1 MPEKLNVFEIEKIYK
16 NLLDRSQDC
25 IYLHDLEGN
34 FLDANP
40 AALELLGVTR
50 DNLEKVNFGSLLD
63 EKQIQKAMESLH
75 NILEKGVD
83 SEIREY
89 ELISKTG
96 QSIYL
101 ETKGVLVYKE
111 DKPYAI
117 FGIARDVTH
126 RIQTE
131 AALRKSEEKYRFLI
145 ENATDGIIIIQDDVI
160 KFVNS
165 RIVDMTGFSKEAFIN
180 GHYVDFII
188 THNREAVINQFRELV
203 KSRKRI
209 KTIAFK
215 SWHKNQK
222 ELIVQAKLVEIE
234 WEERPASLV
243 FLRDITAEKQYEARV
258 MQTQKMEAIG
268 TLSGGI
274 AHDFN
279 NILGAIVLNA
289 EMALDDVKSNSDV
302 AYSIQQILK
311 SSQRAKKLVDQ
322 ILTFSREAITEK
334 KPIQFGIIIKETLK
348 MLRSVIPTTIDITQ
362 YIPTDIGMVMADPA
376 QLQQMVVNLINNA
389 VDAMKESGGNL
400 EITLDQVYVEEIPPG
415 FDAEPGDYIQ
425 LKIKDTGKGILPKNL
440 KRIFDPFFT
449 TRKSENRTGLGLSV
463 VHGIVSVNNGF
474 ISVENVKGKGTVFT
488 VCFPRVEEMEKPME
502 KKKKGQA
509 AASGKILFVDDEP
522 ALIDAG
528 NRMLQRLGH
537 EVVTAES
544 GMAALE
550 LFQADPETFDLVI
563 TDTTMPNMTGI
574 ELSKEILAIRPDIP
588 IIVCTGFSELI
599 SSEKALE
606 IGIQDYI
613 MKPFVRQEISD
624 AIQKALGKKI
634 QKIRK

>member
-1 MPEKLNVFEIEKIYK
+1 MSEKFNVFEIEKTYK
-16 NLLDRSQDC
+16 NFLDRSQDC

-40 AALELLGVTR
+40 AALELIGVTK
-50 DNLEKVNFGSLLD
+50 DDLETVNFATLLD
-63 EKQIQKAMESLH
+63 EKQIPKAMESLR
-75 NILEKGVD
+75 NILEKGAD

-89 ELISKTG
+89 KLISRTG
-96 QSIYL
+96 QTVYV
-101 ETKGVLVYKE
+101 ETKGVLVHKE

-117 FGIARDVTH
+117 FGIARDITH
-126 RIQTE
+126 RRQTE
-131 AALRKSEEKYRFLI
+131 TALRKSEEKYRFLI

-165 RIVDMTGFSKEAFIN
+165 RIVDMTGFPKEAFMN
-180 GHYVDFII
+180 GHFVDFII
-188 THNREAVINQFRELV
+188 TNNRETVIKQFRELV
-203 KSRKRI
+203 KSQKKI

-215 SWHKNQK
+215 SWHKNEK

-243 FLRDITAEKQYEARV
+243 FLRDITSEKQYEARV

-289 EMALDDVKSNSDV
+289 EMALEDVKPDTDV

-334 KPIQFGIIIKETLK
+334 KPLEFGIVIKETLK

-362 YIPTDIGMVMADPA
+362 YIPADIGMVMADPA

-389 VDAMKESGGNL
+389 VDAMKESGGTL
-400 EITLDQVYVEEIPPG
+400 EIRLEQVHVEEIPPG
-415 FDAEPGDYIQ
+415 FDAEPGNYIQ
-425 LKIKDTGKGILPKNL
+425 LTIKDTGKGISKKNL

-474 ISVENVKGKGTVFT
+474 IRAENAKGKGTLFT
-488 VCFPRVEEMEKPME
+488 ICFPRVEEMEKPME
-502 KKKKGQA
+502 KKKTSQSS
-509 AASGKILFVDDEP
+509 ASGKILFVDDEP

-528 NRMLQRLGH
+528 KRMLQRLGH
-537 EVVTAES
+537 EVLTAES
-544 GMAALE
+544 GMAAHE
-550 LFQADPETFDLVI
+550 LFQADPEMFDLVI

-574 ELSKEILAIRPDIP
+574 ELSKELLAIRPEIP
-588 IIVCTGFSELI
+588 IIMCTGFSELI
-599 SSEKALE
+599 SSEKASE
-606 IGIQDYI
+606 MGIQDYI

-624 AIQKALGKKI
+624 AIQKALKK
-634 QKIRK
+634 KDSKGS

>member
-1 MPEKLNVFEIEKIYK
+1 MTGKFNVFEMEEIYK
-16 NLLDRSQDC
+16 NLLDRSEDC

-40 AALELLGVTR
+40 AALRLFGV
-50 DNLEKVNFGSLLD
+50 EKDDLKTVNFASLLD
-63 EKQIQKAMESLH
+63 EKQSIKALESVRS
-75 NILEKGVD
+75 ILEKGVD
-83 SEIREY
+83 SEVREY
-89 ELISKTG
+89 ELISG
-96 QSIYL
+96 AGHSIFV
-101 ETKGVLVYKE
+101 ETKGVLVYRE

-117 FGIARDVTH
+117 FGIARDITH
-126 RIQTE
+126 RRQTE
-131 AALRKSEEKYRFLI
+131 TALRKSEEKYRFLI

-160 KFVNS
+160 KFANS
-165 RIVDMTGFSKEAFIN
+165 RIVDMTGFSKETFIN
-180 GHYVDFII
+180 GHFVDFII
-188 THNREAVINQFRELV
+188 TDNREAVIKQFRELV
-203 KSRKRI
+203 RNQKRI

-215 SWHKNQK
+215 SWHKNEK
-222 ELIVQAKLVEIE
+222 ELIAQAKLVEIE

-243 FLRDITAEKQYEARV
+243 FLRDITSEKQYEARV

-289 EMALDDVKSNSDV
+289 EMALDDVKPNSDV

-334 KPIQFGIIIKETLK
+334 KPLEFGIIIKETLK
-348 MLRSVIPTTIDITQ
+348 MLRSVIPVTIDITQ

-400 EITLDQVYVEEIPPG
+400 EITLEQVHVEEIPPG
-415 FDAEPGDYIQ
+415 FDAEPGNYIQ
-425 LKIKDTGKGILPKNL
+425 LKIKDTGKGILQKNL

-474 ISVENVKGKGTVFT
+474 IRAENVKGKGSLFT
-488 VCFPRVEEMEKPME
+488 VCFPRVEEMEQPME
-502 KKKKGQA
+502 KKRTVHA
-509 AASGKILFVDDEP
+509 SASGRILFVDDEP

-528 NRMLQRLGH
+528 KRMFQRLGH
-537 EVVTAES
+537 EVVAAES

-550 LFQADPETFDLVI
+550 LFQADPAMFDLVI

-574 ELSKEILAIRPDIP
+574 ELSNELLAIRPDIP

-599 SSEKALE
+599 SSEKASE
-606 IGIQDYI
+606 IGIQAYI
-613 MKPFVRQEISD
+613 MKPFIRQEISE
-624 AIQKALGKKI
+624 AIQKVLEKKDT
-634 QKIRK
+634 KDS